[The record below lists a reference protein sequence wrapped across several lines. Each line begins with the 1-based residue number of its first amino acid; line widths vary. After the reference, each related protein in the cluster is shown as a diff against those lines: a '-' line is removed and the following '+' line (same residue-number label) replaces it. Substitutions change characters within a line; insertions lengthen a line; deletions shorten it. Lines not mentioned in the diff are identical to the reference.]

1 MNHENIKYEKEKID
15 YKHEIAQGC
24 HWEIQVCHFS
34 QNTEF
39 PIKTT
44 ELFKPKSTSTSC
56 IRKNWLQEHGLRKI
70 GHFRP
75 YPHSLFGHF

>member
-1 MNHENIKYEKEKID
+1 MKLHRAATRKFKFATFPKI
-15 YKHEIAQGC
+15 Q
-24 HWEIQVCHFS
+24 
-34 QNTEF
+34 F